1 MDAMQGHDNPSLEV
15 EVRVQNVTVCPNIT
29 SICWQTDEW
38 SAVSPYRT
46 NRAATAPAR
55 RCMTQPQQTLR
66 GRGEAARR
74 DNTSV
79 ARAAL
84 K

>member
-1 MDAMQGHDNPSLEV
+1 MDAMQAHDNPSLEV
-15 EVRVQNVTVCPNIT
+15 EVRVENVTVPTNIT
-29 SICWQTDEW
+29 SIRGQTDYW

-46 NRAATAPAR
+46 NRAQTTPLRTRATQLR
-55 RCMTQPQQTLR
+55 QTLR
-66 GRGEAARR
+66 SRMAAAWN

-79 ARAAL
+79 SRTAL